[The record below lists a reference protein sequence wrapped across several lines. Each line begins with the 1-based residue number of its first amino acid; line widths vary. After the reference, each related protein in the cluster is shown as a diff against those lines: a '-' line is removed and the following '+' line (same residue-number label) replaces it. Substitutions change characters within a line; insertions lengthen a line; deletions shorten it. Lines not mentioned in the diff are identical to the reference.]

1 MAKFKNHIARIL
13 EKQNRLGG
21 LGFQGFYD
29 APQFQAASTMAGLH
43 LPTGGVS
50 NCRFRIKLATHI
62 TKDVI
67 R

>member
-43 LPTGGVS
+43 LQPEE
-50 NCRFRIKLATHI
+50 CRSAGFELN
-62 TKDVI
+62 
-67 R
+67 